1 MDWTFG
7 GKILVIVIVAFAL
20 SFLGISAV
28 VFTTS
33 KDWTNETK
41 DEQTKIGDLKKKLTE
56 AAGLAETAKK
66 ELEDAKRDFE
76 AQSKQLNDRLTA
88 LEEENKRD
96 LATITETH
104 GQIDKAQQ
112 SARGILDQVQVKR
125 KAVDGLLAEKKA
137 VQEQASAYTLHQ
149 DELTDRV
156 REVERLLDAATNHKS
171 SLKDRVGP

>member
-1 MDWTFG
+1 MDWTFA
-7 GKILVIVIVAFAL
+7 GKILVIVIVALSL

-33 KDWTNETK
+33 KDWRTETK
-41 DEQTKIGDLKKKLTE
+41 DEKAKIDDLKKKLTD
-56 AAGLAETAKK
+56 AASLAETAKK
-66 ELEDAKRDFE
+66 ELEDAKREFE
-76 AQSKQLNDRLTA
+76 AQSKQLGDRLTA

-96 LATITETH
+96 LVSIAETH

-112 SARGILDQVQVKR
+112 SAHGILEQVQVQR
-125 KAVDGLLAEKKA
+125 KAVDALLAEKKA
-137 VQEQASAYTLHQ
+137 VQEQASAYSLHQ
-149 DELTDRV
+149 DELTDRI